1 MAKTGNTI
9 DHVTLQRLVEA
20 GAVQSAEV
28 VGQPGGWEILV
39 KYGMVE
45 QALAARRGAVRI
57 FSRFETLVNYLKNI
71 GISQFNV
78 NASNYDPAE
87 KRARPDSAERMKRTF
102 DAADH
107 DKWFRE
113 QVEEGIRQ
121 ADDPNA
127 AISQNHEIEQETG
140 LLTTQPEMGRAG
152 RVKGTRELVISRT
165 PFIVVYR

>member
-1 MAKTGNTI
+1 MATTANTI
-9 DHVTLQRLVEA
+9 DHATLQRLVEA

-28 VGQPGGWEILV
+28 VGQPGGWEIFI

-78 NASNYDPAE
+78 NASNFDPAE

-113 QVEEGIRQ
+113 QVEEGIRLADAPDAVWASNDEVMAMGTKFREKWAKQ
-121 ADDPNA
+121 A
-127 AISQNHEIEQETG
+127 
-140 LLTTQPEMGRAG
+140 AG
-152 RVKGTRELVISRT
+152 RVV
-165 PFIVVYR
+165 

>member
-1 MAKTGNTI
+1 MATTGNTI

-87 KRARPDSAERMKRTF
+87 KRARPDSSERMKRTF

-127 AISQNHEIEQETG
+127 VWVSNYEVMA
-140 LLTTQPEMGRAG
+140 MGSKFREKWAKQANG
-152 RVKGTRELVISRT
+152 RIA
-165 PFIVVYR
+165 

>member
-1 MAKTGNTI
+1 MATTGNTI
-9 DHVTLQRLVEA
+9 DHITLQRLVEA
-20 GAVQSAEV
+20 GVVHNAEV
-28 VGQPGGWEILV
+28 VGQPGGWEIFV

-78 NASNYDPAE
+78 NASNFNPAE
-87 KRARPDSAERMKRTF
+87 RRARPDASERMKRTYS
-102 DAADH
+102 AADH

-121 ADDPNA
+121 ADAPDA
-127 AISQNHEIEQETG
+127 VWVSHEDVIKEMHRQRETIKARIAG
-140 LLTTQPEMGRAG
+140 MGR
-152 RVKGTRELVISRT
+152 
-165 PFIVVYR
+165 

>member
-1 MAKTGNTI
+1 MATTNNTI
-9 DHVTLQRLVEA
+9 DHITLQRLVEA
-20 GAVQSAEV
+20 GIVQSAEV

-87 KRARPDSAERMKRTF
+87 KRTRPDSAERMKRTF

-113 QVEEGIRQ
+113 QVEEGVRQ
-121 ADDPNA
+121 ADSPDA
-127 AISQNHEIEQETG
+127 VWISHEEVVRDMHRQREAIKARIAG
-140 LLTTQPEMGRAG
+140 MGR
-152 RVKGTRELVISRT
+152 
-165 PFIVVYR
+165 

>member
-1 MAKTGNTI
+1 MAATGNTI
-9 DHVTLQRLVEA
+9 DHITLQRLVEA
-20 GAVQSAEV
+20 GAVHSAEV

-87 KRARPDSAERMKRTF
+87 KRARPDSSERMKLTF
-102 DAADH
+102 AASEH

-113 QVEEGIRQ
+113 QVEEGIRL

-127 AISQNHEIEQETG
+127 VWLSNDEVQATAS
-140 LLTTQPEMGRAG
+140 
-152 RVKGTRELVISRT
+152 KFREKWAKQASECAA
-165 PFIVVYR
+165 